1 MEVARI
7 EVDVGRRAVVL
18 DVPQIPHIAAHAEMV
33 GEEPH
38 HTAARVPAKVV
49 IRGTDGR
56 NRPAVDLR
64 TEQPEPSRGVRSDAA
79 AARAADGHTNDEIAH
94 HVNDAVVAEV
104 VRGPEE
110 ARAPAE
116 VELCAD
122 DALSHRADLCADTS
136 AAVVKA
142 PTQIVP
148 VEPGPRVGGHPR
160 TDVAFRA

>member
-7 EVDVGRRAVVL
+7 EVDIGHRRAVVL
-18 DVPQIPHIAAHAEMV
+18 DVPQIPHVAAHAEMV

-38 HTAARVPAKVV
+38 NTAARVPAKVV

-64 TEQPEPSRGVRSDAA
+64 TEQSEPSRDVRSDAA
-79 AARAADGHTNDEIAH
+79 ATGAADGHTNDEIAH
-94 HVNDAVVAEV
+94 PINDAVVAKV
-104 VRGPEE
+104 VRRAEE

-116 VELCAD
+116 VELRAD
-122 DALSHRADLCADTS
+122 DALAHGADLCADTS

-148 VEPGPRVGGHPR
+148 VEAGPRVGGHPR
-160 TDVAFRA
+160 ADVA